1 MPKGYE
7 LVPLTA
13 EDRKIME
20 SGGIG
25 LSGDWQRLN
34 APLVNIPKITEEE
47 DDDTLTRYAK
57 RGANVVGDFV
67 SGMTSPMSLGSLA
80 LTAGGALAGRAGLF
94 GISQAARTAEAAMS
108 IPSIAHGAYMTGT
121 AKSLPEAAGG
131 LLEAG
136 LGAYGATSGL
146 STEGFTPVRYGK
158 QEVFDRALRANA
170 SGESLT
176 GSAPEALYQRRSG
189 APVYYGVNATDAGE
203 RDLTSVMNNSTQRG
217 VLAGIMADADKRGVT
232 TLDAWAVPSEKMPDG
247 MLPTLYRRYGW
258 EEVSRQPY
266 DMKYG
271 EPSDELKRAWSQQ
284 GWAEGDPIPDVV
296 YMRRAKGATGDAAQS
311 PRTSAQSE
319 PMPAQASQLDA
330 PDAISP
336 AYSTTPPA
344 VPRSA
349 LSSTAMALAGP
360 AATLG
365 IPDDPD
371 SELDDYARL
380 ALIGGSGA
388 SLATAGWFPK
398 RLASKINKEV
408 SEAKA
413 AQRAAYFE
421 LEPTAKKDSFKAD
434 QAALRQIVR
443 DNVAAVTDNPAL
455 QQKLADGYATIALP
469 VANNINY
476 DLRRPTEALFES
488 DKIGTSST
496 TSLRKARGV
505 KFNNFAKRRL
515 DFAYDEGVKRA
526 ATERWGNNEWLYH
539 LSDGDPE
546 VAVRVVRLL
555 GAFSPGQ
562 VTDLNTLNAM
572 EGFLRA
578 SMGETPEMMLGKKVF
593 NPDTKKWVRGKGSM
607 SMGHPRPGTV
617 EGNLTRAMELGR
629 IFQTKVE
636 ALASAELGV
645 ASDIPIDMWLM
656 RAIGAQS
663 DRTPS
668 DQLYRLIAESM
679 SKQAKEKGEEPFAYM
694 AKVWM
699 GMQKIAG
706 TPSASFETTAAN
718 MALTKNLGNPA
729 NYPDLLAQI
738 ESREPLKRLL
748 ESRPPKSPK
757 GKKGKKSREDA
768 IAADAAESL
777 MDEDKYAAKTVV
789 SSLNPNALN
798 PKDMNPNPTR
808 SYEEWNAQ
816 ARALLDAGKSKD
828 VLKPKWRPPTPADV
842 VYEPLRSAENPYGYA
857 RTVTAAEKKADKRGR
872 ATLASL
878 VKPRR

>member
-13 EDRKIME
+13 KHRKIME

-34 APLVNIPKITEEE
+34 APLVNIPEIAEE
-47 DDDTLTRYAK
+47 DDDSTLTRYAK
-57 RGANVVGDFV
+57 RGINMAGQFA
-67 SGMTSPMSLGSLA
+67 SGFTSPMALGSVA
-80 LTAGGALAGRAGLF
+80 LTGGGALAGRAGLL
-94 GISQAARTAEAAMS
+94 GIGRASRAAEMALN
-108 IPSIAHGAYMTGT
+108 IPSIAHGAYT
-121 AKSLPEAAGG
+121 AATANSLPEAAGG
-131 LLEAG
+131 VLEAG
-136 LGAYGATSGL
+136 LGTWGATSGL
-146 STEGFTPVRYGK
+146 DTAGYTPVRYGK
-158 QEVFDRALRANA
+158 DEKFGRALRANA

-176 GSAPEALYQRRSG
+176 DSAPQALYQRRSG
-189 APVYYGVNATDAGE
+189 DPVYYGVNTTDAGE

-232 TLDAWAVPSEKMPDG
+232 TLDAWAVPSKAMPDG

-271 EPSDELKRAWSQQ
+271 EPSDALKRAWSQQ
-284 GWAEGDPIPDVV
+284 GWTDGDPIPDVV
-296 YMRRAKGATGDAAQS
+296 YMRRAKGAPIGGAAQS
-311 PRTSAQSE
+311 TRTLAQSE

-349 LSSTAMALAGP
+349 LSSTAMALVGP
-360 AATLG
+360 AAAVG
-365 IPDDPD
+365 VPDDPESD
-371 SELDDYARL
+371 LDDYLRI
-380 ALIGGSGA
+380 ALVAGSGA

-398 RLASKINKEV
+398 RLAAKMDAEV
-408 SEAKA
+408 SA
-413 AQRAAYFE
+413 ARAADRAAYFAAH
-421 LEPTAKKDSFKAD
+421 PTAAKTSFKAD
-434 QAALRQIVR
+434 QAALRKIVR
-443 DNVAAVTDNPAL
+443 DNIAAVTDDPAL

-469 VANNINY
+469 VANKINY
-476 DLRRPTEALFES
+476 DLRRPTEALFER
-488 DKIGTSST
+488 DKVGTSST

-505 KFNNFAKRRL
+505 KFNNFATKRL

-526 ATERWGNNEWLYH
+526 ATERWGDNQWLYH

-578 SMGETPEMMLGKKVF
+578 SMGETPESILGKFKF
-593 NPDTKKWVRGKGSM
+593 NPEKGKMVRGKGTLT
-607 SMGHPRPGTV
+607 MGHPRPSTV
-617 EGNLTRAMELGR
+617 QGNLTRAMELGR

-668 DQLYRLIAESM
+668 DALYRLIAESM
-679 SKQAKEKGEEPFAYM
+679 SKEAKKKGEEPFAYM

-706 TPSASFETTAAN
+706 TPSASFETTASNIAF
-718 MALTKNLGNPA
+718 TKNLGDPA
-729 NYPDLLAQI
+729 NYPELLTQI
-738 ESREPLKRLL
+738 ESGAPLKRLL
-748 ESRPPKSPK
+748 ASRPKKTLK
-757 GKKGKKSREDA
+757 GKKGAAKTKAEE
-768 IAADAAESL
+768 AADAL
-777 MDEDKYAAKTVV
+777 RDEDADAAKVIV
-789 SSLNPNALN
+789 SSVNPNAIN
-798 PKDMNPNPTR
+798 PRDMNPNPAR
-808 SYEEWNAQ
+808 SYEEWNDQ
-816 ARALLDAGKSKD
+816 ARALLNAGKNRD
-828 VLKPKWRPPTPADV
+828 ALNPKWRPPTPQEV
-842 VYEPLRSAENPYGYA
+842 VFEPTRSLENPYGYA
-857 RTVTAAEKKADKRGR
+857 RSITADELKADRRGL

-878 VKPRR
+878 TKRRR